1 MPEECT
7 FTQITLKMDSY
18 LMNLGSEIVLVLEV
32 LLVIIECREMIDLKN
47 GFFMDAKI
55 SKLII

>member
-1 MPEECT
+1 
-7 FTQITLKMDSY
+7 
-18 LMNLGSEIVLVLEV
+18 MNLGSEIALVLGV

-47 GFFMDAKI
+47 GFFLDAKI